1 MKKKNQILNSLIG
14 KRYKYDLLENG
25 FSNEDISI
33 GKKVLNSK
41 RITMAS
47 YTRKFE
53 LVFARKLG
61 AKYALMVNS
70 GSSANLL
77 ATFAA
82 GNPLK
87 KNHLNRGDEVLIPAL
102 CWSTSIWPLV
112 QFGLKPVLVDIDI
125 QTLNINIEDLIKKI
139 TKKTKAIMLIN
150 VLGISSDLFKIK
162 KIANKYKLIIIEDNC
177 ESLGSRLKNKY
188 LGTFGDYG
196 SYSFYYSHQITSG
209 EGGMITCN
217 KKEDYDILF
226 ALRSHGWL
234 GGTRHYKR
242 SLKSYNQYAKQNPQL
257 DPRYI
262 FINSGFNLRPTDIQ
276 AAIAHNQFNRLDKL
290 KKFRNINRNLLIN
303 KITKSKKWNNQFQF
317 ISIPKDIDPSW
328 MGLPILLSNRFK
340 NKKKKFMTI
349 LDKMG
354 IETRPII
361 SGNFANQPAAKLY
374 KLCKKNEKFENSQK
388 VQDLG
393 FLIGLH
399 TRKISKSN
407 LKLIHDAFFM
417 IDQI

>member
-139 TKKTKAIMLIN
+139 TKKTKAIMLVH
-150 VLGISSDLFKIK
+150 VLGNSTNMQNLM
-162 KIANKYKLIIIEDNC
+162 KLV
-177 ESLGSRLKNKY
+177 K
-188 LGTFGDYG
+188 
-196 SYSFYYSHQITSG
+196 
-209 EGGMITCN
+209 
-217 KKEDYDILF
+217 KKEINLN
-226 ALRSHGWL
+226 R
-234 GGTRHYKR
+234 RH
-242 SLKSYNQYAKQNPQL
+242 L
-257 DPRYI
+257 
-262 FINSGFNLRPTDIQ
+262 
-276 AAIAHNQFNRLDKL
+276 
-290 KKFRNINRNLLIN
+290 
-303 KITKSKKWNNQFQF
+303 
-317 ISIPKDIDPSW
+317 
-328 MGLPILLSNRFK
+328 
-340 NKKKKFMTI
+340 
-349 LDKMG
+349 
-354 IETRPII
+354 
-361 SGNFANQPAAKLY
+361 
-374 KLCKKNEKFENSQK
+374 
-388 VQDLG
+388 
-393 FLIGLH
+393 
-399 TRKISKSN
+399 
-407 LKLIHDAFFM
+407 
-417 IDQI
+417 

>member
-290 KKFRNINRNLLIN
+290 KKFRNINRNLLLN

-374 KLCKKNEKFENSQK
+374 NLCKKNEKFENSQK

>member
-162 KIANKYKLIIIEDNC
+162 KIANKFKLIIIEDNC

-328 MGLPILLSNRFK
+328 MGLPILLSERFK

-374 KLCKKNEKFENSQK
+374 NLCKKNEKFENSQK